1 MRTVQELLKIA
12 DEEKLFRSFDNRLAK
27 HYFQNMPEDMT
38 GKEYFDRR
46 RKRFSDLYQRLTA
59 IPIKEDEDGQHVLFA
74 VPQLKDDLL
83 GIEHSAELC
92 KVEELLKDYRT
103 AATYAYEFT
112 EQEVIIG
119 WFVAET
125 DITLQH
131 MYDLLTNILFEAT
144 FFGMEQEYLE
154 EEMKKL
160 EESAAEAKEMRAHPE
175 KDTSRPAD
183 EVIEEMETAGVK
195 CGKRIRVSKFVRVAV
210 AAAAVVALLLSTA
223 AIASALGYDVWGRL
237 GGWTRDNLH
246 FSVAPSPEADIHGDP
261 YRSLRDSIENEGV
274 TVPVVPHY
282 LPEGYVLKEVAS
294 QNNNNGTT
302 IVAIYA
308 REDNCLYFDY
318 LVHPDTP
325 NLLCPK
331 DIDDPVIYSRE
342 GIDHYVMTNEGKYRA
357 IWRNGSV
364 ICDLSGFE
372 NEEELQE
379 VIDSVYWG

>member
-1 MRTVQELLKIA
+1 MTSKRVERRSFEYLSALDAQQLRSMLA
-12 DEEKLFRSFDNRLAK
+12 DEMESEEIDTDLIKAITTVLLSKTDTEL
-27 HYFQNMPEDMT
+27 PDM
-38 GKEYFDRR
+38 EASLE
-46 RKRFSDLYQRLTA
+46 RFSHAYSDTEPLY
-59 IPIKEDEDGQHVLFA
+59 
-74 VPQLKDDLL
+74 
-83 GIEHSAELC
+83 
-92 KVEELLKDYRT
+92 
-103 AATYAYEFT
+103 
-112 EQEVIIG
+112 
-119 WFVAET
+119 
-125 DITLQH
+125 
-131 MYDLLTNILFEAT
+131 
-144 FFGMEQEYLE
+144 
-154 EEMKKL
+154 
-160 EESAAEAKEMRAHPE
+160 
-175 KDTSRPAD
+175 D

-195 CGKRIRVSKFVRVAV
+195 GGKRIRVSKFVRVAV

-237 GGWTRDNLH
+237 VGWTRDNLH
-246 FSVAPSPEADIHGDP
+246 FSVVPSPEADIHGDP

-357 IWRNGSV
+357 IWRNGGV

-372 NEEELQE
+372 SEEELQE

>member
-1 MRTVQELLKIA
+1 MRTVQELLRIA

-27 HYFQNMPEDMT
+27 HYFQNMHMPEDMT

-183 EVIEEMETAGVK
+183 EVIEEMELKYGWISGKGVDK
-195 CGKRIRVSKFVRVAV
+195 YNEF
-210 AAAAVVALLLSTA
+210 
-223 AIASALGYDVWGRL
+223 
-237 GGWTRDNLH
+237 GGIL
-246 FSVAPSPEADIHGDP
+246 
-261 YRSLRDSIENEGV
+261 
-274 TVPVVPHY
+274 PHNREEERF
-282 LPEGYVLKEVAS
+282 LDGEDD
-294 QNNNNGTT
+294 TT
-302 IVAIYA
+302 DRMMKAIYEKEHKLMNYIML
-308 REDNCLYFDY
+308 REKKKVLE
-318 LVHPDTP
+318 
-325 NLLCPK
+325 LLKADEQNFC
-331 DIDDPVIYSRE
+331 
-342 GIDHYVMTNEGKYRA
+342 
-357 IWRNGSV
+357 
-364 ICDLSGFE
+364 
-372 NEEELQE
+372 
-379 VIDSVYWG
+379 